1 MNRKTTLPRL
11 HLALLTIL
19 LVGIFLITGHALA
32 AENAVITFTDTGITG
47 TGSGYSISGTAL
59 SITENGTYTVTGSCS
74 EGSISVAKSLDDVTL
89 IFNDLT
95 LSSSTTAPVV
105 VKKSSNVTLT
115 LIGSSTL
122 SDLED
127 ASTEDTNS
135 DFEGAAIK
143 VKSGSTITINGTG
156 TLNIEAEN
164 KYSSRNLRNH
174 QRKCSRQRHRSR
186 RHRRSLRRNI

>member
-1 MNRKTTLPRL
+1 MNRKATLPRL
-11 HLALLTIL
+11 HLALLTVL
-19 LVGIFLITGHALA
+19 LVGVFLITGHALA
-32 AENAVITFTDTGITG
+32 AEDAVITFTDTGISG
-47 TGSGYSISGTAL
+47 TGSGYSISVTAL

-127 ASTEDTNS
+127 ATTEDTNS
-135 DFEGAAIK
+135 DFEA
-143 VKSGSTITINGTG
+143 
-156 TLNIEAEN
+156 LP
-164 KYSSRNLRNH
+164 LR
-174 QRKCSRQRHRSR
+174 
-186 RHRRSLRRNI
+186 

>member
-11 HLALLTIL
+11 HLALLTVL

-32 AENAVITFTDTGITG
+32 AEDAVITFTDTGITG

-105 VKKSSNVTLT
+105 VKKPAMSP
-115 LIGSSTL
+115 
-122 SDLED
+122 
-127 ASTEDTNS
+127 
-135 DFEGAAIK
+135 
-143 VKSGSTITINGTG
+143 
-156 TLNIEAEN
+156 
-164 KYSSRNLRNH
+164 
-174 QRKCSRQRHRSR
+174 
-186 RHRRSLRRNI
+186 